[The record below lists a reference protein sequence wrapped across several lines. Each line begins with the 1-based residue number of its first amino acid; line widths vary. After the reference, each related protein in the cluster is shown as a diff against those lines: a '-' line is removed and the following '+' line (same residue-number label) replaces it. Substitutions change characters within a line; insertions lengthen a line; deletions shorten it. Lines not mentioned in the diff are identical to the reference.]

1 MAENKRKYWL
11 HRITGGVNGT
21 ILSYPLLRNYKLIS
35 IGWSFL
41 SSQEVAK
48 DIQERG
54 EVAIREAYD
63 KEGASWSRNAYSLLN
78 FVYRMHADDIVVVP
92 MGASINIYRFTD
104 EKIYTNDNIPDD
116 YLEKVNVIKHSD
128 GLSTRDGQE
137 IDLGFYR
144 KVEPVVLNI
153 PRSQVDK
160 DLYKKAKA
168 FQTNLNI
175 SDVSKSVNKLISQAE
190 EDATPHNLNSA
201 NIITDFEIKNY
212 KNINDIHLKDLRQVN
227 LFVGKNNVGKSNLL
241 EAISLYA
248 NNWSLKG
255 LLQIL
260 GNRKEKTDDF
270 VKSAFNQSTQYLLNN
285 FAPVLPFRATSFF
298 VRDTNNTI
306 VLGNKDGY
314 LQLALM
320 NAYFRNDAGT
330 EANRLYQ
337 LTPYSSRTSKISSN
351 VELVLTV
358 VKLDTNNSTASAIR
372 QDVSTK
378 IVQLI
383 QFTKSGLDYTNYVKQ
398 DRERACQLISCKSL
412 STELAQQ
419 LWADFSLTNKEY
431 EVLDALKL
439 IDDQI
444 EDFNF
449 IHVESRIVPMVKI
462 NKKGQ
467 YIRMPVSELGDGLVH
482 VLNII
487 VALLSCSNGVLLLDE
502 VESGLHYTT
511 QMKLWQLIFK
521 LADQY
526 NVQIFATTHSND
538 CLNAFAK
545 NAQNNQA
552 IMFRLNKVENGIIAM
567 PFSEMDRIGFA
578 LDNNI
583 DLR

>member
-1 MAENKRKYWL
+1 M
-11 HRITGGVNGT
+11 
-21 ILSYPLLRNYKLIS
+21 
-35 IGWSFL
+35 
-41 SSQEVAK
+41 
-48 DIQERG
+48 
-54 EVAIREAYD
+54 
-63 KEGASWSRNAYSLLN
+63 
-78 FVYRMHADDIVVVP
+78 
-92 MGASINIYRFTD
+92 
-104 EKIYTNDNIPDD
+104 
-116 YLEKVNVIKHSD
+116 
-128 GLSTRDGQE
+128 
-137 IDLGFYR
+137 
-144 KVEPVVLNI
+144 
-153 PRSQVDK
+153 
-160 DLYKKAKA
+160 
-168 FQTNLNI
+168 
-175 SDVSKSVNKLISQAE
+175 
-190 EDATPHNLNSA
+190 
-201 NIITDFEIKNY
+201 
-212 KNINDIHLKDLRQVN
+212 
-227 LFVGKNNVGKSNLL
+227 
-241 EAISLYA
+241 
-248 NNWSLKG
+248 
-255 LLQIL
+255 LQIL

-285 FAPVLPFRATSFF
+285 FAPVLPFRATSFL

-358 VKLDTNNSTASAIR
+358 VKQDTNNSTASAIR
-372 QDVSTK
+372 QDVSTN

-449 IHVESRIVPMVKI
+449 VHVESRIVPMVKI

-487 VALLSCSNGVLLLDE
+487 VALLSCPNGVLLLDE